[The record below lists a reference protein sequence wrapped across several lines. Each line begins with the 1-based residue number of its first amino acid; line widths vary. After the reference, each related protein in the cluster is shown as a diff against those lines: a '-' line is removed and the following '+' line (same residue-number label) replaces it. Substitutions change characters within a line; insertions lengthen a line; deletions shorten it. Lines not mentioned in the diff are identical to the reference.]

1 MWTTNG
7 ATIAKSDARPVVQRA
22 VHVTLALMAV
32 LAWAAA
38 FPTAARAQS
47 SSPSSSMA
55 HMDEGMDGP
64 MDANMMRHMKLTPS
78 RPATHADSTRA
89 LLVASQLKQAIDK
102 YRDTAAAVAD
112 GYKMFLPGVKNQRV
126 FHFTNNARAFRAAFS
141 FDPAKPTSILYKRES
156 DGKLH
161 LVGAMYTA
169 PAASTLDRLNSR
181 VPLGIAH
188 WHEHVNW
195 CLPKRGDAARYA
207 EQKDGHQIFGPE
219 SPIDT
224 KAACDAVG
232 GQFYPRLFGWMVHVN
247 VFEASDLGAI
257 YGG

>member
-7 ATIAKSDARPVVQRA
+7 ATIAKSDARPIVQRA

-38 FPTAARAQS
+38 FPRAARGQS
-47 SSPSSSMA
+47 SSPSMA

-64 MDANMMRHMKLTPS
+64 MDANMMKHMKLTPS

-232 GQFYPRLFGWMVHVN
+232 GQFYSRLFGWMVHVN
-247 VFEASDLGAI
+247 VFEASDLSSI

>member
-1 MWTTNG
+1 MWTANG
-7 ATIAKSDARPVVQRA
+7 ATIVA
-22 VHVTLALMAV
+22 MAV

-38 FPTAARAQS
+38 FPSSARGQS
-47 SSPSSSMA
+47 SSPSMG

-64 MDANMMRHMKLTPS
+64 MDASMMKHMKLTPS

-89 LLVASQLKQAIDK
+89 LLVASELKQAIGK

-161 LVGAMYTA
+161 LAGAMYTA
-169 PAASTLDRLNSR
+169 PAGSSLDRLNSR
-181 VPLGIAH
+181 IPLGIAH

-195 CLPKRGDAARYA
+195 CLPKRGSAARTA
-207 EQKDGHQIFGPE
+207 EQKGGHPMFGPE

-224 KAACDAVG
+224 KTACDAVG
-232 GQFYPRLFGWMVHVN
+232 GQFYPRLFGWMIHVN
-247 VFEASDLGAI
+247 VFEATDLGSI